1 VELETILSVT
11 STHRQPRARRRSLS
25 ELAGRYIAYIALVAL
40 VIIFGALAPS
50 LFLSWGNLSTI
61 LQNSAVLCLV
71 SVGMTFVI
79 IVGSI
84 DLSVGSVMAVSGVIA
99 AMATPSLGWLAFLI
113 APTVG
118 ALFGLANGA
127 MFVFGKIPS
136 FVATLGMLS
145 VARGL
150 TVIVTGGA
158 PVAIPLDSSFYS
170 VGTPPIPFII
180 VIVFALIFGAIL
192 TQTRFG
198 EYALAIGGAEDKAR
212 VLGLPVKKLKI
223 LIFILSGLMA
233 GLGGGVLTSQ
243 LGSGSPTSGI
253 GFELLAISAVVIG
266 GTPLTGGMGS
276 ILGTIVGSL
285 VISILANGMIILG
298 ISTNVQ
304 TVLTGVVLVAAV
316 LLSIQRDKLRVIK

>member
-1 VELETILSVT
+1 M
-11 STHRQPRARRRSLS
+11 ARVFDSADRWRLVWSSKRRDVRL
-25 ELAGRYIAYIALVAL
+25 RKN
-40 VIIFGALAPS
+40 P
-50 LFLSWGNLSTI
+50 LFRCDAWH
-61 LQNSAVLCLV
+61 
-71 SVGMTFVI
+71 
-79 IVGSI
+79 
-84 DLSVGSVMAVSGVIA
+84 
-99 AMATPSLGWLAFLI
+99 AF
-113 APTVG
+113 
-118 ALFGLANGA
+118 
-127 MFVFGKIPS
+127 
-136 FVATLGMLS
+136 
-145 VARGL
+145 RG
-150 TVIVTGGA
+150 TRT
-158 PVAIPLDSSFYS
+158 SSFYS

-223 LIFILSGLMA
+223 LIFMLSGLMA

-304 TVLTGVVLVAAV
+304 TVLTGVVLVVAV